1 MNKLKVLQ
9 TIARRA
15 LLILNHFAGM
25 LLAKVLCS
33 AYNTLR
39 SYGVPS

>member
-15 LLILNHFAGM
+15 LLILNP
-25 LLAKVLCS
+25 LLVCYQQS
-33 AYNTLR
+33 ALF
-39 SYGVPS
+39 SI